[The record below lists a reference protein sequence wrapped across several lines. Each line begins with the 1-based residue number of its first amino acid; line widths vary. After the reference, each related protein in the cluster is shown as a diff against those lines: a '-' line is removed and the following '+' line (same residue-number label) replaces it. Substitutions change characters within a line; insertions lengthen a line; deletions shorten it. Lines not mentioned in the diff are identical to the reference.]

1 MKKSLIALAALGA
14 VASSAMAQSS
24 VTVYGIVD
32 LGIVKQ
38 NRADT
43 ASALGGVG
51 MSNKELNVAQATKSR
66 IGFRGVED
74 LGGGLSAKFG
84 LEHRL
89 TPDTGATNTSG
100 GNQFWDQAIV
110 GLTSQ
115 SFGEV
120 TLGRDYGPTFYSQ
133 YLLDPWLNQGVAE
146 VGGTT
151 YAFAGY
157 NAGGHNAR
165 YNNGIFYKMAANG
178 FTLMLS
184 SSLSEVDGKDN
195 RYGLAVNYSA
205 GPLFVTAAY
214 DQDPSAL
221 NGTPFLADDETD
233 NLILLGASYD
243 FGFIKPRVMYGQSTI
258 QTPLGEAKPKA
269 FTIAATIP
277 MGTNLIKIGYTQIDW
292 DAASPLAQ
300 GAAAAVLGSTTA
312 TPQQQLDALT
322 ALGALASADDTK
334 QQKFAIGYEHV
345 LSKRTALY
353 TDLAY
358 GKTKNGESVSAVDF
372 GIRHAF

>member
-1 MKKSLIALAALGA
+1 MKKTLIALAALGA

-24 VTVYGIVD
+24 VTLYGIVD

-74 LGGGLSAKFG
+74 LGGGLSAKFA

-89 TPDTGATNTSG
+89 TPDNGAQNG
-100 GNQFWDQAIV
+100 GQFWDQSIV

-115 SFGEV
+115 SFGEI
-120 TLGRDYGPTFYSQ
+120 TLGRDYGPTFYTQ

-157 NAGGHNAR
+157 NAGGHTAR

-184 SSLSEVDGKDN
+184 SSLSEEDGKDN

-214 DQDPSAL
+214 DQNPSSL

-233 NLILLGASYD
+233 NLVLLGASYD
-243 FGFIKPRVMYGQSTI
+243 FGFIKPRVLYGQSTI

-300 GAAAAVLGSTTA
+300 GAAVALLGSSD
-312 TPQQQLDALT
+312 PQDQLNGFN
-322 ALGALASADDTK
+322 ALGALAAADDTK